1 VSEQGRQRFEIKNWL
16 GKRERER
23 RRGDLGG
30 SNIKMNEIASGEVA
44 IVFGGVE
51 LHENGER

>member
-1 VSEQGRQRFEIKNWL
+1 VDRVGRDLRFKNWL

-23 RRGDLGG
+23 RRGGLGG
-30 SNIKMNEIASGEVA
+30 SNIKMNEIASGEAA